1 MAASFNRNRFL
12 QAIQHWIAD
21 DNQALRVIEKPSF
34 RQLIAIAN
42 PLAESCLWKSH
53 TSLREHIIAEYKTF
67 IPSVIA
73 HLSRATTLIHVSFD
87 NWTSPGNK
95 KAITGICVHHLNQF
109 GDPEDYLLGLPVL
122 LGHHS
127 GANIASIVSS
137 TLQDFKIDGERL
149 GYFVLDNATNN
160 DTAVEVMAD
169 KFDFFAPHRR
179 LRCTCH
185 IINLVAQTVIWGKD
199 RDIFENEQVN
209 LHVRFTCSDQ
219 PQIIPE
225 KERC

>member
-12 QAIQHWIAD
+12 QAIQHWVAD

-34 RQLIAIAN
+34 HRLIAIAN

-67 IPSVIA
+67 IPLVIT
-73 HLSRATTLIHVSFD
+73 HLSRASTLIHISFN

-95 KAITGICVHHLNQF
+95 KAVTGICVHHLNEV
-109 GDPEDYLLGLPVL
+109 GEPEDYLLSLLIL

-127 GANIASIVSS
+127 GANIASIIHL
-137 TLQDFKIDGERL
+137 TLRDFKIDGERL

-160 DTAVEVMAD
+160 DAAVKIMAD
-169 KFDFFAPHRR
+169 KFNFFAPY
-179 LRCTCH
+179 C
-185 IINLVAQTVIWGKD
+185 
-199 RDIFENEQVN
+199 
-209 LHVRFTCSDQ
+209 
-219 PQIIPE
+219 
-225 KERC
+225 